1 MLFVKLCLCLCI
13 LLLGVSDVVLAARK
27 EPVKSTQG
35 IEISQDVEKT
45 LKTPAK
51 QRKEQRRKKRNSDY
65 YIKNKKQLD
74 KLDMNKKMKQKE
86 LEFWQNRLEI
96 KKQKLEDFTSSDRK
110 GDMK

>member
-1 MLFVKLCLCLCI
+1 MRFVKVLLSLCI
-13 LLLGVSDVVLAARK
+13 LLLGVSDFVLAAHK

-35 IEISQDVEKT
+35 LDISQDVEKT
-45 LKTPAK
+45 INTPSK
-51 QRKEQRRKKRNSDY
+51 HRKEQRRKKRNSDY

-86 LEFWQNRLEI
+86 LEFLQNRLEI

>member
-1 MLFVKLCLCLCI
+1 MRFVKVLLSLCI
-13 LLLGVSDVVLAARK
+13 LLLGVSDFVLAARK

-65 YIKNKKQLD
+65 NIKNKKQLG

>member
-45 LKTPAK
+45 LKTPSK
-51 QRKEQRRKKRNSDY
+51 HRKEQRRKKRNSDY

-86 LEFWQNRLEI
+86 LEFLQNRLEI